1 MVLVQTGQVLAAS
14 AQVAEEKA
22 QLAEAGLLSP
32 PSASALHIFEKQM
45 YLGEEEMYLSR
56 NEFDCVCFIRFN
68 GLGSYIKQ
76 SKSCCCG

>member
-32 PSASALHIFEKQM
+32 PSASAFYIFEK
-45 YLGEEEMYLSR
+45 
-56 NEFDCVCFIRFN
+56 
-68 GLGSYIKQ
+68 
-76 SKSCCCG
+76 